1 MALRII
7 SSAQIT
13 LSNVFDSFNIVVS
26 NDNFPIACDDTGIP
40 LPGEIGQNGKAIF
53 SISVYRVN
61 TKLTPV
67 SSNPSANQFS
77 ISIAN
82 QVNCQGA
89 KKDNDKIYINALSNG
104 VTGKIVVNINIEG
117 NNTVTKE
124 ITFFKTLNSLSDLI
138 DGKFIFG
145 LSNWTNAQN
154 GTGDVDSNVKIIDSN
169 LSTYT
174 GKLLEITNEKWFY
187 NKKTIDVE
195 DNKIYEFKIRF
206 KQSIDNT
213 TGGKHS
219 YFGYTPYNSAGNAF
233 GTNGSNNMY
242 LINGEQLSTTSW
254 KEATFYLSKTALP
267 ELNSDGKVIRP
278 AVRAF
283 PTGTVKFRPMFIVN
297 FSGGN
302 GVVL

>member
-13 LSNVFDSFNIVVS
+13 LSNVFDSFNVIVS
-26 NDNFPIACDDTGIP
+26 NENFPIACDNTGIP
-40 LPGEIGQNGKAIF
+40 LPGEIGQNGKAIS

-82 QVNCQGA
+82 QINCQGA

-145 LSNWTNAQN
+145 LSN
-154 GTGDVDSNVKIIDSN
+154 
-169 LSTYT
+169 
-174 GKLLEITNEKWFY
+174 
-187 NKKTIDVE
+187 
-195 DNKIYEFKIRF
+195 
-206 KQSIDNT
+206 
-213 TGGKHS
+213 
-219 YFGYTPYNSAGNAF
+219 
-233 GTNGSNNMY
+233 
-242 LINGEQLSTTSW
+242 
-254 KEATFYLSKTALP
+254 
-267 ELNSDGKVIRP
+267 
-278 AVRAF
+278 
-283 PTGTVKFRPMFIVN
+283 
-297 FSGGN
+297 
-302 GVVL
+302 